1 MSKRGVSVDEWLAR
15 WLEDRRL
22 ARSADGIGGMC
33 YTNPAHPTDEAI
45 ESYFRP
51 LVSSARRKALVHA
64 YPVALEPNPL
74 EGIESTLGRCVVS
87 TRIVWGMRDTIFSAA
102 TPDYLDRV
110 FGNSRG
116 VRRLLDQKL
125 FWPEELPGVVAE
137 EAHRL
142 WTLP

>member
-1 MSKRGVSVDEWLAR
+1 
-15 WLEDRRL
+15 
-22 ARSADGIGGMC
+22 
-33 YTNPAHPTDEAI
+33 
-45 ESYFRP
+45 
-51 LVSSARRKALVHA
+51 
-64 YPVALEPNPL
+64 
-74 EGIESTLGRCVVS
+74 VVS

-102 TPDYLDRV
+102 PPYYLDRV

-125 FWPEELPGVVAE
+125 LWPEELPGVVAE